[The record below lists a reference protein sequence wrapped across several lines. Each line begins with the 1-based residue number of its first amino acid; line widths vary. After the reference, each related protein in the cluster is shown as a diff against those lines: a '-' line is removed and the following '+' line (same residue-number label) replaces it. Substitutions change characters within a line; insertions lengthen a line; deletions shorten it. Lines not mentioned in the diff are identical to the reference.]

1 MKAHI
6 IKTGLFVLLLL
17 MMGVGCEEDD
27 NSQNYNYVNG
37 YIVGSFIC
45 DEVSCG
51 TQFQRGYCIL
61 LETNK
66 NDLMDF
72 YTFNLPTDIFAFP
85 DNILKHHD
93 NNNCGPAFFPDNLIK
108 TYKIRFQYLITK
120 ESRKPTYGC
129 YAMEIPF
136 PWDNYYEVSMRD
148 VIKY

>member
-1 MKAHI
+1 MNILKTI
-6 IKTGLFVLLLL
+6 IALLILSVMGFGCKKNNESSGFV
-17 MMGVGCEEDD
+17 E
-27 NSQNYNYVNG
+27 G

-45 DEVSCG
+45 DEASCG